1 MLHITMPLSTSTN
14 DKTSE
19 KAGVNPVAAVEVDV
33 RGKDKFVNIHLKG
46 AIAGENAV
54 TLFEFLKAVSLFVG
68 TRWTLQMKD
77 LNILSMQGLQHLVQ
91 FAQILRARGY
101 RLEVL
106 GVHRNV
112 YTTLQDLKAVHAFA
126 WAD

>member
-1 MLHITMPLSTSTN
+1 MLHITMPLSTSIY
-14 DKTSE
+14 DEKTE
-19 KAGVNPVAAVEVDV
+19 TPIGDPVAAVEIDV
-33 RGKDKFVNIHLKG
+33 RGRDKIVNIQLKG
-46 AIAGENAV
+46 AIAGENTV
-54 TLFEFLKAVSLFVG
+54 TFFEFLKAVSLFVG

-77 LNILSMQGLQHLVQ
+77 LSILSMQGIQHLVQ
-91 FAQILRARGY
+91 FAQLLRKRGY

-112 YTTLQDLKAVHAFA
+112 YTTLQDLKAVSAFA

>member
-1 MLHITMPLSTSTN
+1 MLHITMPLSTSID
-14 DKTSE
+14 DKRNE
-19 KAGVNPVAAVEVDV
+19 KAGIDPVAAVEIDV
-33 RGKDKFVNIHLKG
+33 RGNDKFVNIQLKG

-54 TLFEFLKAVSLFVG
+54 TFFEFLKAVSLFVG

-77 LNILSMQGLQHLVQ
+77 LSILSMQGIQHLVQ

-101 RLEVL
+101 RLEVV

-112 YTTLQDLKAVHAFA
+112 YTTLQDLKAVNAFA
-126 WAD
+126 WTD